1 MAEYR
6 VKIGFWL
13 RAYDSFTID
22 AASPEE
28 AIEIAKR
35 EARKEIES
43 SGKPEHIETD
53 ERREGV
59 ILYVDR
65 VGAALDVA
73 TIAEDLAFDDDRIH
87 PAEERPAEQE
97 IQSA

>member
-1 MAEYR
+1 MDTKRGAR
-6 VKIGFWL
+6 Q

-43 SGKPEHIETD
+43 SENPEHIETD
-53 ERREGV
+53 ARREGV
-59 ILYVDR
+59 ILCVDR
-65 VGAALDVA
+65 VGAAVDVA
-73 TIAEDLAFDDDRIH
+73 TIAEDLVFDDDRIH
-87 PAEERPAEQE
+87 PPEESPA
-97 IQSA
+97 A

>member
-73 TIAEDLAFDDDRIH
+73 TIAEDVAFDDDRIH
-87 PAEERPAEQE
+87 PAGERPAEQE